1 LQNRAHVPKFGD
13 WNNQSQPFT
22 AVFDNAR
29 TNKRADL
36 YESLENSD
44 MKTQAKPP
52 PQQPAP
58 IIPKPVRAPP
68 PTETNKVR
76 APPADQLYGAR
87 GGLYGGYGGGG
98 GSGNHRQPQAPPR
111 PPQTQP
117 KPNVRVGNN
126 GRGGTTIP
134 PFPGSVGSGDQNMSY
149 THIFDQVKE
158 ERRDARSN
166 GGSVGNTPSRPI
178 NDQWSHESTA
188 PGSFKVLHI
197 IIRFFFFFFGGLSMS
212 SRSERV
218 VTRSSRR
225 SQQVNNV
232 NETQSEQ
239 PRAGQTPIVSGP
251 PTIDVDAIED
261 DDDVVESTASAFDR
275 AKRHKSGGSQRG
287 GPLLVDVESGGTTRL
302 IKNRTKRQS
311 DQANVGLNNPR
322 KSKTVAPPVEEPK
335 FNCPICMCPF
345 TEEVSTKCGHIF
357 CKKCIKLA
365 VSVQAKCPTCR
376 KRVFAKDLIRVFL
389 PTTR

>member
-44 MKTQAKPP
+44 IKTQAKPP
-52 PQQPAP
+52 PQQPTP

-68 PTETNKVR
+68 PTDINKVR

-98 GSGNHRQPQAPPR
+98 GSGNQRQPQVPPR

-117 KPNVRVGNN
+117 KPNVRGGNN

-166 GGSVGNTPSRPI
+166 GGSVGNTPSRLI
-178 NDQWSHESTA
+178 NDDQRSRDQSTA
-188 PGSFKVLHI
+188 PGSFKLRERGQDSNKVV
-197 IIRFFFFFFGGLSMS
+197 MS

-225 SQQVNNV
+225 SQQVTNV
-232 NETQSEQ
+232 NGTQQSEQ
-239 PRAGQTPIVSGP
+239 PRAGGQPPVVSGP

-275 AKRHKSGGSQRG
+275 AKRHKSGVSQR

-302 IKNRTKRQS
+302 SKNRTKRQS
-311 DQANVGLNNPR
+311 DQASVELNNPR

-376 KRVFAKDLIRVFL
+376 KRVIAKDLIRVFL

>member
-1 LQNRAHVPKFGD
+1 MANRAHVPKFGD

-44 MKTQAKPP
+44 IKTQAKPP
-52 PQQPAP
+52 PQQPTP

-68 PTETNKVR
+68 PTDINKVR
-76 APPADQLYGAR
+76 APPANQLYGAR

-98 GSGNHRQPQAPPR
+98 GSGNQRQPQVPPR

-117 KPNVRVGNN
+117 KPNVRGGNN

-166 GGSVGNTPSRPI
+166 GGSVGNTPSRLI
-178 NDQWSHESTA
+178 NDDQRSRDQSTA
-188 PGSFKVLHI
+188 PGSFKL
-197 IIRFFFFFFGGLSMS
+197 RERGQDSNKGGLSMS

-225 SQQVNNV
+225 SNNV
-232 NETQSEQ
+232 NGTQQSEQ
-239 PRAGQTPIVSGP
+239 PRAGQQPPIVSGP

-287 GPLLVDVESGGTTRL
+287 PLVVDVESGGTTRL
-302 IKNRTKRQS
+302 SKNRTKRQS
-311 DQANVGLNNPR
+311 DQANVDHNNPR

-376 KRVFAKDLIRVFL
+376 KRVIAKDLIRVFL

>member
-1 LQNRAHVPKFGD
+1 MANRAHVPKFGD

-44 MKTQAKPP
+44 IKTQAKPP

-98 GSGNHRQPQAPPR
+98 GSGNQRQPQAPPR

-117 KPNVRVGNN
+117 KPNVRGGNN

-188 PGSFKVLHI
+188 PGSFK
-197 IIRFFFFFFGGLSMS
+197 
-212 SRSERV
+212 
-218 VTRSSRR
+218 
-225 SQQVNNV
+225 
-232 NETQSEQ
+232 
-239 PRAGQTPIVSGP
+239 
-251 PTIDVDAIED
+251 
-261 DDDVVESTASAFDR
+261 

-302 IKNRTKRQS
+302 SKNRTKRQS

-376 KRVFAKDLIRVFL
+376 KRVIAKDLIRVFL